1 MESKKFN
8 KYFKN
13 FLTFLHNAGCLK
25 SVDSVEES
33 NYATIYVSNILP
45 YMEEISLRNSDYFT
59 YSDRILI
66 RKLKYKHVFGKIDKS
81 QMDDLWKNLQS
92 LYIRGSSN
100 LDVSKL
106 LESLELDEETRDR
119 CRNVLKSHNTILLN
133 FVNEQQPTM
142 SAKEAFTRAT
152 KKKEKSKFPK
162 DLNNMTQEE
171 EDDFLNGTLIGN
183 LAKDLASGINPDD
196 VSDLSDPKDLIDG
209 LMSGGL
215 DLSNPSAMEG
225 GLGHIIKT
233 VVGNLDSKINEN
245 DIDKTQLFKEAQQLL
260 GGLNLGPGAFA
271 GMAGMGGGTA
281 PPSQQTENKNVDDV
295 D

>member
-13 FLTFLHNAGCLK
+13 FLTFLNSIGCLK
-25 SVDSVEES
+25 SVDSVEEG

-45 YMEEISLRNSDYFT
+45 YMEEISLRNLDYFK
-59 YSDRILI
+59 YSDKILV
-66 RKLKYKHVFGKIDKS
+66 RKVKYKHVFSKIDKS

-92 LYIRGSSN
+92 LYIRASSN
-100 LDVSKL
+100 LDISNF
-106 LESLELDEETRDR
+106 LESLQLDEETKDR

-162 DLNNMTQEE
+162 DLNNMTEDE
-171 EDDFLNGTLIGN
+171 EDNFLNGTLIGN
-183 LAKDLASGINPDD
+183 LAKDLASGIDPKD
-196 VSDLSDPKDLIDG
+196 VSDLSDPKDLIEG

-215 DLSNPSAMEG
+215 DLSDPSSMEG

-233 VVGNLDSKINEN
+233 VVGNLDSKIKDNG
-245 DIDKTQLFKEAQQLL
+245 IDKTQLFKEAQQLL
-260 GGLNLGPGAFA
+260 GGLNMGPAAFA
-271 GMAGMGGGTA
+271 GMAGMSGGAA
-281 PPSQQTENKNVDDV
+281 PPSQETENKNVDDV